1 MAVTLRFDALAAEIL
16 RTSAGSV
23 RVRLTAWEDRHWL
36 LLLAGAG
43 TEATAVATKA
53 MEGLAGV
60 AIVRSWTP
68 STGDLGCCRMF
79 ELLTDLAPAALV
91 KALRAA
97 LAGGA

>member
-1 MAVTLRFDALAAEIL
+1 MGVTLRFDALADEIL

-36 LLLAGAG
+36 VQLAGAG
-43 TEATAVATKA
+43 SEATAVATKA
-53 MEGLAGV
+53 MADLVGV
-60 AIVRSWTP
+60 DVVRSWTP
-68 STGDLGCCRMF
+68 TTGDLGYCRMF